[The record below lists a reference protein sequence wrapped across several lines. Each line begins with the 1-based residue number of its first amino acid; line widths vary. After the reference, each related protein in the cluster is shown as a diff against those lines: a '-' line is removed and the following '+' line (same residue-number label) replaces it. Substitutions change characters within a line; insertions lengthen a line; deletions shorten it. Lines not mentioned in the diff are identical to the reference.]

1 MAELLDN
8 KTTTLL
14 TVTQASIKY
23 LQTQEKDKLS
33 RRLSVDSDSFLE
45 EVFEWNYKRISDF
58 PYKNFKFEN
67 TKQQYSSCE
76 EYQRIMHPLLLLE
89 TWQQVVT
96 AKKSK
101 GRIHAVNI
109 DVKDIGS
116 IGEFGVFHT
125 TVSDYSWESSGIN
138 NSDLCAIGMNR
149 SGYIG
154 GLPRTFKQFE
164 LLDVINYA
172 KVFSVKATK
181 DGYYHVKIKLSFK
194 SKMFKILVP
203 GSKVTLVGLSSL
215 ASSEREYTTLFGLQD
230 YNLLKNLMTPKISN
244 ISKTVDAGEVSK
256 IRQQYG
262 ANQSQAEAIACVTTS
277 SGISL
282 IQGPPGTGKSKTIV
296 SMMKYFFDE
305 TNKTKV
311 ANFPEILTSKK
322 QILLCAPSNAAI
334 DELVLRL
341 SEETELN
348 LIRLGRKEAVSS
360 KVHHVTLEVIIDL
373 KLSEL
378 VSQLFDE
385 SKYQQ
390 EIQKRDELRDKME
403 ALENSQSDNSKA
415 QEKLGRLKNQ
425 LDQCNETLDEMREK
439 KKTKSQVN
447 EKIKEKHEQEKEKER
462 LTALLIKQA
471 DIVCTTLSGSA
482 QKQLENL
489 GLFFPTVVID
499 EACQCTELS
508 SLVPLRYGAKQ
519 IIMVGDPNQLPPT
532 VISKVATES
541 NYDESLFSR
550 LAKENSP
557 YLLNIQYRMHPEISN
572 FPSKKF
578 YESKLENGPDMHVIN
593 EQPWFKD
600 AIFKPYVFFS
610 VVDGKEAKSPAMSL
624 YNEVEAQ
631 FVVNLVDTLLKRYSL
646 EHGEGPHRSEEKKSF
661 KNQIGI
667 VSPYKEQVQ
676 LMRKLFIEKFD
687 DGILETV
694 TVQTVDS
701 FQGQEKTIMIFS
713 CVRSS
718 AKPRSIGF
726 LKDYRRLNVA
736 LTRGKSNMWIVG
748 NDKTLKKNRLWG
760 SLIKDANERESVVSK
775 AFFEKLKNLNFEDV
789 KKNDNGV
796 SLSNSNFK
804 RADVPTE
811 KAACDDT
818 KDIESYKADCEDSSI
833 RSADGEDE
841 LISTVK
847 KSGNRLSSNDSDIKD
862 TNVPIKNAQ
871 SDDSKVSESVKE
883 TCEDNNSGY
892 GDSKDEL
899 RRNLTDLEINKPSS
913 LGKYLLQSFRK
924 FKHFKSTFTQADN
937 KKMETVKM

>member
-1 MAELLDN
+1 MADLLDN

-23 LQTQEKDKLS
+23 LQMQEKDKLS
-33 RRLSVDSDSFLE
+33 RRLSVDTDSFLE
-45 EVFEWNYKRISDF
+45 EVFEWDYKRISDF

-67 TKQQYSSCE
+67 TKQQYSSCK

-89 TWQQVVT
+89 TCQQ
-96 AKKSK
+96 

-109 DVKDIGS
+109 DVTDIGS
-116 IGEFGVFHT
+116 TGECGVLHT
-125 TVSDYSWESSGIN
+125 TVSDYSWESSDLGI
-138 NSDLCAIGMNR
+138 LVE
-149 SGYIG
+149 
-154 GLPRTFKQFE
+154 LPRTFKQFE

-181 DGYYHVKIKLSFK
+181 DGYYHVKIKLSFE
-194 SKMFKILVP
+194 SKMFRILVP
-203 GSKVTLVGLSSL
+203 GSTVTIVGLTSL
-215 ASSEREYTTLFGLQD
+215 ATSEREYTTLFGLQD
-230 YNLLKNLMTPKISN
+230 YNLLKHLMVPKISN

-360 KVHHVTLEVIIDL
+360 KVHHVTLEVIIDK
-373 KLSEL
+373 KLSYL
-378 VSQLFDE
+378 VSQLTDE

-390 EIQKRDELRDKME
+390 EIQKRDKLRDKVK
-403 ALENSQSDNSKA
+403 ALENRRNNNSKV
-415 QEKLGRLKNQ
+415 QKKLSRLRNQ
-425 LDQCNETLDEMREK
+425 LDQCNETLDEMGEEEK
-439 KKTKSQVN
+439 AKSQVN
-447 EKIKEKHEQEKEKER
+447 QKIMEKYEQEKER

-600 AIFKPYVFFS
+600 AVFKPYVFFS

-760 SLIKDANERESVVSK
+760 SLIKDANERESVVTK

-796 SLSNSNFK
+796 SLSNSSFK
-804 RADVPTE
+804 GADVPTE

-833 RSADGEDE
+833 RSADGKDE

-871 SDDSKVSESVKE
+871 SDNSKVSESVKE

-899 RRNLTDLEINKPSS
+899 ARNLTDLEINKPTS

-924 FKHFKSTFTQADN
+924 VKHFKSTITQADN